1 MKDKQKFFGIVLLVL
16 MVLGMGYGIW
26 KVNFAPKSPAP
37 APDPAPVEVTD
48 PAADPVQEPEPIT
61 TDDPNAVPVTEP
73 DPQPEPPQEQPAAPV
88 QGGSENSGEEP
99 SPVPDGYVYVP
110 GFGYMPPPG
119 SGGGGGELP
128 DIPGSTLPEGV
139 DPNGHTG
146 SF

>member
-88 QGGSENSGEEP
+88 QGGSEGGDGEQ
-99 SPVPDGYVYVP
+99 STVPDGYVYVP

>member
-26 KVNFAPKSPAP
+26 KVNFASKPPAP

-48 PAADPVQEPEPIT
+48 PAVDPDPVQEPEPIT

-88 QGGSENSGEEP
+88 QGGSEGGDGEQ
-99 SPVPDGYVYVP
+99 STVPDGYVYVP

-119 SGGGGGELP
+119 SGGGGGEQESHNYYSDLK
-128 DIPGSTLPEGV
+128 PGEGELI
-139 DPNGHTG
+139 GH
-146 SF
+146 

>member
-26 KVNFAPKSPAP
+26 KVNFAPKPPAP
-37 APDPAPVEVTD
+37 APDPAPVEATD
-48 PAADPVQEPEPIT
+48 PAVDPDPVQEPEPIT
-61 TDDPNAVPVTEP
+61 TDDPN
-73 DPQPEPPQEQPAAPV
+73 AAPV

>member
-16 MVLGMGYGIW
+16 MVLGLGYGIW
-26 KVNFAPKSPAP
+26 KVHFAPEPV
-37 APDPAPVEVTD
+37 APDPTPVEATD
-48 PAADPVQEPEPIT
+48 PAVDPDPVQEPEPIT

-99 SPVPDGYVYVP
+99 SPVPEGYINVP

-119 SGGGGGELP
+119 SGGGGG
-128 DIPGSTLPEGV
+128 
-139 DPNGHTG
+139 GHTTENPYSDLKPG
-146 SF
+146 EGELIGH

>member
-16 MVLGMGYGIW
+16 MVLGLGYGIW
-26 KVNFAPKSPAP
+26 KVHFAPEPV
-37 APDPAPVEVTD
+37 APDPTPVEVTD
-48 PAADPVQEPEPIT
+48 PAADPDPVQEPEPIT

-119 SGGGGGELP
+119 SGGGGGEQESHNYYSDLK
-128 DIPGSTLPEGV
+128 PGEGELI
-139 DPNGHTG
+139 GH
-146 SF
+146 